1 MQNGARALG
10 LTLRPVEVKNADDLA
25 RAFAVLEKERPDA
38 LTMLFDPLASGYRQ
52 LVADYAK
59 KHKLPS
65 VFGAKE
71 FAEAGGL
78 ISYSSN
84 VAAGFRRAAAYVDR
98 ILRGAKPGDLPVEQP
113 TKFELVIN
121 VKTASS
127 IGLTIPPS
135 LLLRADQV
143 IE

>member
-25 RAFAVLEKERPDA
+25 RAFAALEKERPDA

-78 ISYSSN
+78 ISYSPN
-84 VAAGFRRAAAYVDR
+84 VARASDVP
-98 ILRGAKPGDLPVEQP
+98 LPTSTEFSGAPSPAIYP
-113 TKFELVIN
+113 
-121 VKTASS
+121 SS
-127 IGLTIPPS
+127 NRPS
-135 LLLRADQV
+135 SRWSST
-143 IE
+143 